1 MIKLLKK
8 CHLNITIQTNLK
20 IANFLEVES
29 NLDTD
34 TYQLYKNQIVYLYTS
49 TENQIITLLQSK
61 SFLKQQLNGSR
72 IFHPMKLFL
81 MSQSQYIQMYSEKMF
96 FHDKITFITKITNI
110 KTNKKKSHKRKI
122 FWFNPPY
129 YLSVKTNGKRYS

>member
-61 SFLKQQLNGSR
+61 SFLKQ
-72 IFHPMKLFL
+72 
-81 MSQSQYIQMYSEKMF
+81 
-96 FHDKITFITKITNI
+96 
-110 KTNKKKSHKRKI
+110 
-122 FWFNPPY
+122 
-129 YLSVKTNGKRYS
+129 